1 MQRVAQKKK
10 TIIIHHFE
18 TLIQNGTDAKFQKI
32 TIEFSYICL
41 YSLAYLLFS
50 ETDVFRNEE
59 LWIIIIF

>member
-10 TIIIHHFE
+10 IIIHHFE
-18 TLIQNGTDAKFQKI
+18 TLIQHETDPKFQKI
-32 TIEFSYICL
+32 TIEFSHICL

-59 LWIIIIF
+59 LGIIIIF